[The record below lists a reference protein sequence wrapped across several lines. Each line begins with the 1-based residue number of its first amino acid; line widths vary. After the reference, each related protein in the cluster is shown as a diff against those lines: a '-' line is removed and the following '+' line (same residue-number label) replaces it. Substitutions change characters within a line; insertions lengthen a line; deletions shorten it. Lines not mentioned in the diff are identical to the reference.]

1 MKTLHI
7 AFLAALAS
15 FHLAGCDKK
24 ASDGEASGSSSGAAK
39 SSGSGA
45 SKGSAKGE
53 TKPSGPVF
61 KTKMMGTEMVQPL
74 VSKDLIAPLEGLTI
88 TAPEN
93 IKMEESRGSLKLVSA
108 GVNYSISIREQKFD
122 KAKSLEI
129 FKMVDEKGTVAD
141 ESDTHLIFK
150 RESGSHLLSAAV
162 TVGDKTYVCGSVATA
177 ASFTREEIDQTLTS
191 CRSLKKK

>member
-1 MKTLHI
+1 MKTLKLL
-7 AFLAALAS
+7 FLAALAS
-15 FHLAGCDKK
+15 VHLAGCDKK
-24 ASDGEASGSSSGAAK
+24 AGDAAPGDSSSSAAK
-39 SSGSGA
+39 GG
-45 SKGSAKGE
+45 AKGDS
-53 TKPSGPVF
+53 KPTGPVF
-61 KTKMMGTEMVQPL
+61 KTKMMGNEMVQPL
-74 VSKDLIAPLEGLTI
+74 VAKDLIAPLEGLSI

-129 FKMVDEKGTVAD
+129 FKMLDEKGAVVD

>member
-1 MKTLHI
+1 MKTPHLV
-7 AFLAALAS
+7 LALA
-15 FHLAGCDKK
+15 FATLALAGCDKK
-24 ASDGEASGSSSGAAK
+24 ASDAEPGGSSSSAVKSHGSGAAK
-39 SSGSGA
+39 GG
-45 SKGSAKGE
+45 SKGDAKP
-53 TKPSGPVF
+53 TGPVF

-93 IKMEESRGSLKLVSA
+93 VKMEESRGSLKLVSA